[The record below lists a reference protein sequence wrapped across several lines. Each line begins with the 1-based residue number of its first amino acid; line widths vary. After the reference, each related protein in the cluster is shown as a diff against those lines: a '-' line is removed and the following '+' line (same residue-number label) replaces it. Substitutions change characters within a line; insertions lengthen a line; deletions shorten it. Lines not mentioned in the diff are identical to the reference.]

1 MTQAIFVRHGQSTA
15 NVGEPTKDFA
25 KVPLTPLGEQQAA
38 ALADQWQ
45 ETPPLIAVSPFLRAQ
60 QTAQPTAARFADVP
74 VETWPI
80 YEFTFWDPQ
89 FWKGGEPRDLMH
101 HVDRYW
107 RDGDPN
113 ARYGSGPGSE
123 GAESFA
129 MMLARA
135 EETFARLEAIKS
147 EVPVLLFTHGHFI
160 QALRLTAW
168 HPEWSASEKMQAF
181 LSLDA
186 ERWVE
191 NTQKIPATFD
201 GTRWKMD

>member
-15 NVGEPTKDFA
+15 NVGQPTEDFA

-38 ALADQWQ
+38 ALVDQWQ
-45 ETPPLIAVSPFLRAQ
+45 ETPHLIVASPFLRAQ
-60 QTAQPTAARFADVP
+60 QTAKPTAQRFADVP

-89 FWKGGEPRDLMH
+89 FWRDGEPKDLVH
-101 HVDRYW
+101 HVESYW
-107 RDGDPN
+107 RDSDPDV
-113 ARYGSGPGSE
+113 RYGSGPDSE

-135 EETFARLEAIKS
+135 EETFAKLSAMKTEA
-147 EVPVLLFTHGHFI
+147 PVLLFTHGHFI

-168 HPEWSASEKMQAF
+168 HPHWSTREKMKAF
-181 LSLDA
+181 LQLDS
-186 ERWVE
+186 EQWVE

-201 GTRWKMD
+201 GTLWKMN